1 MQSTI
6 LDRRAN
12 RMKRFKSKQVT
23 VTVSV
28 LCVGIC
34 MGLFSTTPA
43 SGQLPQ
49 DGLLLWLDAN
59 SKWSIK
65 DGNGFDANHASFNPN
80 DVQTWEDQATFDG
93 AQNAMRFDG
102 TSWSYSTNA
111 AFPNGGL
118 TTNTSRFTYADLGIS
133 ETTIFWVLNR
143 PDDETHTPIAQ
154 QTIDFPGSTPGGP
167 SFPGAI
173 VYDQGVNQLRV
184 GFRNR
189 KGTFSNPDMFVQDVP
204 VIAMWSYNG
213 GGGNDINSFDMRRNP
228 NAFGQAPGTYDAT
241 DWGPLESAG
250 FVGSNNHTD
259 FIGGENSP
267 GNAREWAALLVY
279 DHVLSEEDQIQ
290 VMDFLGNEYGI
301 PSVSSSGPPTDHVWT
316 VDASGSWSSVNNWS
330 FGIIPNSDPNTPNS
344 GSHSA
349 TFGSKITAP
358 RTVFTESEITVNRIV
373 FDNANEYVIAGNYP
387 IYLAASTV
395 PADPR
400 IDVASGA
407 HQFQTSV
414 NLLSDT
420 VVEVNGNATLIFNNE
435 LNLGGKTLTKTGDG
449 TLSIRNDFA
458 TGGGTLLTVQG
469 TINGNGTVG
478 GSVENT
484 GGTVAPGNSPGV
496 LTIEGNY
503 TQGSAATLAIEIAGT
518 GAGTGHDQLDVNG
531 SAGATLDG
539 TLDITTVGTY
549 SPGVGAAPGEIGD
562 TFKILTA
569 NSVNGTFSTI
579 NGNHIGSGK
588 FYLTTYNSTDVTL
601 GAFQALAGDADGDKD
616 VDVTDFNLSLIHI

>member
-1 MQSTI
+1 
-6 LDRRAN
+6 
-12 RMKRFKSKQVT
+12 MKRFKSKQVT
-23 VTVSV
+23 VAVSV

-93 AQNAMRFDG
+93 AQHATKIDTN
-102 TSWSYSTNA
+102 SWSYSTSG

-118 TTNTSRFTYADLGIS
+118 NTNGSRFTYSDLKVADPNDPIPDKR
-133 ETTIFWVLNR
+133 TFFYVLNR
-143 PDDETHTPIAQ
+143 PDSENHTPIAQ
-154 QTIDFPGSTPGGP
+154 HNVDYLGSRPNGDGAHW
-167 SFPGAI
+167 PGAI
-173 VYDQGVNQLRV
+173 VFDSGPSRQLAV

-189 KGTFSNPDMFVQDVP
+189 NQMYSNPNMFEQDVP

-213 GGGNDINSFDMRRNP
+213 GPGSDISSFDMRRNP
-228 NAFGQAPGTYDAT
+228 NDFGQAPGTYDAT
-241 DWGPLESAG
+241 DWGPLEAAG

-259 FIGGENSP
+259 YIGGENSA

-279 DHVLSEEDQIQ
+279 DHVLSEEDQVQ

-316 VDASGSWSSVNNWS
+316 VDASSSWSSVNNWS

-344 GSHSA
+344 GSLSA

-373 FDNANEYVIAGNYP
+373 FDNANEYVISGNYP
-387 IYLAASTV
+387 INLEASTV
-395 PADPR
+395 PTNPR

-420 VVEVNGNATLIFNNE
+420 VVDVESNA
-435 LNLGGKTLTKTGDG
+435 
-449 TLSIRNDFA
+449 
-458 TGGGTLLTVQG
+458 
-469 TINGNGTVG
+469 
-478 GSVENT
+478 
-484 GGTVAPGNSPGV
+484 
-496 LTIEGNY
+496 
-503 TQGSAATLAIEIAGT
+503 
-518 GAGTGHDQLDVNG
+518 QLWWNC
-531 SAGATLDG
+531 SW
-539 TLDITTVGTY
+539 
-549 SPGVGAAPGEIGD
+549 
-562 TFKILTA
+562 
-569 NSVNGTFSTI
+569 
-579 NGNHIGSGK
+579 
-588 FYLTTYNSTDVTL
+588 
-601 GAFQALAGDADGDKD
+601 
-616 VDVTDFNLSLIHI
+616 